1 MSVHQVCV
9 LCRPLGRGDH
19 QLCLNMDACP
29 QDTRNLSRDR
39 SDLQARGYA
48 LGADKVSALA
58 VLPSP
63 FQIGDGLTHPQRL
76 WDIASRDLLCTYSNS
91 DRVGVSLHLNGMK
104 RRYPSH
110 CS

>member
-39 SDLQARGYA
+39 SDLQARGTLSELTRCLPWRYSHHLFK
-48 LGADKVSALA
+48 LGM
-58 VLPSP
+58 
-63 FQIGDGLTHPQRL
+63 GLHIP
-76 WDIASRDLLCTYSNS
+76 RDCGILQVETFCVRTAILTGSGCHYISTA
-91 DRVGVSLHLNGMK
+91 
-104 RRYPSH
+104 
-110 CS
+110 